1 MFLYFYFTKQSTW
14 NFCNSSIISTT
25 TDNIINNLYLF
36 QTLINHVPDRILTEE
51 EVGQRLL
58 TALKGV
64 SNYF

>member
-1 MFLYFYFTKQSTW
+1 MFLYFYFTKKSTW
-14 NFCNSSIISTT
+14 NFCYNSIINT
-25 TDNIINNLYLF
+25 TDNIINNLYIL

-64 SNYF
+64 SCYF

>member
-1 MFLYFYFTKQSTW
+1 MFLYFYFTKKSTW
-14 NFCNSSIISTT
+14 NFCYSSIINT
-25 TDNIINNLYLF
+25 TDDIINNLYIL

-64 SNYF
+64 SCYF